1 MAWCRR
7 RNFTIPDSVI
17 GSGLWMPEASN
28 LALLRENI
36 DQNSARLKSV
46 LRGEGLRR
54 EFFKGIPDDGRKAV
68 KAFVSQNQESAL
80 KTKPKVGRYFHHIRY
95 AQQLSILPYHPPLC
109 YLHQTRG
116 RYDARAR
123 RVPVA
128 RQPGRE
134 SWIVG

>member
-1 MAWCRR
+1 
-7 RNFTIPDSVI
+7 
-17 GSGLWMPEASN
+17 MPEASN

-46 LRGEGLRR
+46 LRDEGLRR
-54 EFFKGIPDDGRKAV
+54 EFFKGIPDDERKAV

-80 KTKPKVGRYFHHIRY
+80 KTKPKVGRYFHHIPY
-95 AQQLSILPYHPPLC
+95 ARQLSILSYHPPLC

-123 RVPVA
+123 RL
-128 RQPGRE
+128 PGADNQGENRE
-134 SWIVG
+134 PWDRGAA